1 MKRAKFGYW
10 GSLIAALVLM
20 ISVLASLATIRP
32 VGAASSPATVGIT
45 IHKLKLTDNTTI
57 TNNGLEQGNIGPTL
71 QDAGFTVY
79 NVSKQF
85 YAEYTGKN
93 GDELVARYTNDLTS
107 LGNYQ
112 DGLVGSEQL
121 TGPTGQA
128 SWTSLPAKT
137 ELDSG
142 ASVDSV
148 YLILETTV
156 PGTVTSGAQPMIVA
170 LPVKNPAGA
179 GTLSNIHLY
188 PKNYGIDKVLL
199 DEEGNAATDT
209 QRYEV
214 GHPFTYQAKFTVP
227 SNITSM
233 KEFRIWDAF
242 EGSGVVYDGID
253 SVTVNGDSSKDYL
266 ADFNAHSSFV
276 FSGANTRWDYNFN
289 LNDANA
295 KAFYASLAGKT
306 ITVKY
311 SAHITEDAVPDV
323 AVGNK
328 FYVNYTTDTGN
339 KHELEDDSTKV
350 TTGGHKFKKVSS
362 TTGATLK
369 GAEFVVRN
377 ATDKYA
383 LVAHDK
389 VTWVDDRDDATTYT
403 SGEAGKVVVKGLADG
418 TYELVE
424 TAAPDGYQT
433 MTKTTGFT
441 IVAGSFGEE
450 KTIDVKNDP
459 NTFGYLPMTGGMG
472 WVLFILAGVGLMGV
486 AMLMMR
492 RRNTQA

>member
-32 VGAASSPATVGIT
+32 VGATTTNDKVGIT

-57 TNNGLEQGNIGPTL
+57 ENNGAEQTGLGPTL
-71 QDAGFTVY
+71 QGAGFSVY
-79 NVSKQF
+79 NISKQF
-85 YAEYTGKN
+85 YAEYDGKN
-93 GDELVARYTNDLTS
+93 GDRLVEKFTNDLTQ

-112 DGLVGSEQL
+112 GGQIGREQT
-121 TGPTGQA
+121 TGPDGQTT
-128 SWTSLPAKT
+128 WTSLPAKT
-137 ELDSG
+137 NLNNNT
-142 ASVDSV
+142 SVDSV
-148 YLILETTV
+148 FLILETNV

-170 LPVKNPAGA
+170 LPVKNPAGN

-199 DEEGNAATDT
+199 DEKNNPATVT

-214 GHPFTYQAKFTVP
+214 GQKFTYQAKFTVP

-242 EGSGVVYDGID
+242 QGSGVVYDGID
-253 SVTVNGDSSKDYL
+253 SVTVNGDSSTDYL
-266 ADFNAHSSFV
+266 EEFNKHSTFA
-276 FSGANTRWDYNFN
+276 FNNEYTQWDYNFN
-289 LNDANA
+289 LSNTAA
-295 KAFYASLAGKT
+295 KTFYASLAGKT

-311 SAHITEDAVPDV
+311 SAHITEDAEPDTE
-323 AVGNK
+323 VGNM
-328 FYVNYTTDTGN
+328 FYVSYTTENGQE
-339 KHELEDDSTKV
+339 HELEDNSTEV
-350 TTGGHKFKKVSS
+350 TTGGHQFKKVSS

-369 GAEFVVRN
+369 GAKFVVKN
-377 ATDKYA
+377 SVGKYA
-383 LVAHDK
+383 LVANNK
-389 VTWVDDRDDATTYT
+389 VTWGDESQATTYT
-403 SGEAGKVVVKGLADG
+403 SDNNGMVIVKGLADG
-418 TYELVE
+418 QYELVE

-433 MTKTTGFT
+433 MTKTTKFT
-441 IVAGSFGEE
+441 IAAGSFGEE

-472 WVLFILAGVGLMGV
+472 WVLFILAGVGLMG
-486 AMLMMR
+486 AALLMMR